1 MGTVLSDLKPVSVD
15 EVKQLISSMPAKS
28 SPMDVFPTSL
38 LKSCVDTLAPLI
50 ARLARLSF
58 PVEVL
63 DCLGYSVTHKYSLIT
78 MLYLDYASYRRS
90 KNMQNAFK

>member
-1 MGTVLSDLKPVSVD
+1 MGTVLSELKPVSVD

-38 LKSCVDTLAPLI
+38 QKSCVDTFAPLI

-58 PVEVL
+58 NEGCVPL
-63 DCLGYSVTHKYSLIT
+63 KFKTASVTPLLKRPGLDRDSQAKYQPILNLNTI
-78 MLYLDYASYRRS
+78 
-90 KNMQNAFK
+90 